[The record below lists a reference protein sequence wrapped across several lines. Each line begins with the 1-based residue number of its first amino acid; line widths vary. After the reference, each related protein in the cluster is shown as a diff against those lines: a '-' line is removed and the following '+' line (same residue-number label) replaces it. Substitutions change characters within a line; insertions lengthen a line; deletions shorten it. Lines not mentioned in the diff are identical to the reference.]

1 MFLLVWSSDKAQQCG
16 QTLEREFDQPVRIVA
31 NLEQACQELK
41 ANVFFAVLV
50 DQLLCEA
57 WPSQAEFVF
66 QHLGSAAPITV
77 NFAISDLDRIV
88 RAVGTSLE
96 QRKREMQIARR
107 QACSALN
114 ADLKDDLTAL
124 FLSCGL
130 GLQDAT
136 LPGHAAEQ
144 IRQIEEIAK
153 HMKQTLLA
161 EDVQEMTTAAH
172 A

>member
-41 ANVFFAVLV
+41 ANVFFAVLI

-57 WPSQAEFVF
+57 WPSQAEFIF

-96 QRKREMQIARR
+96 QRKREIQIARR